1 MVTDNK
7 GNIIRN
13 ETQVSAGDEIKI
25 TLAKGK
31 LSASINQFYKKIR

>member
-13 ETQVSAGDEIKI
+13 ENQVSAGDEIKI

-31 LSASINQFYKKIR
+31 LSASVN